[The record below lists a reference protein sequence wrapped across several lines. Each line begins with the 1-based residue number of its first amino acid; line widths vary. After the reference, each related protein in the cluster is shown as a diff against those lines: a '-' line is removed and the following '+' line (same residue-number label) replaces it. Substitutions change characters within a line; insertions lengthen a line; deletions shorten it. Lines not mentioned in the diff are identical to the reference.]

1 MKKYLIKSVYFYYD
15 DFDIQD
21 VCVCDTKEQANK
33 LINEYK
39 HQIEIFKKINGYVVY
54 LDDVYNEDDYKNI
67 DSKNIII
74 KHNKILNL
82 FLSKNDYKNIS
93 NELLKSDVHIE
104 RINYFEFLTRHTE
117 KDTIIKK
124 ICNHIAAQL
133 IIEEIDYVMDFK

>member
-39 HQIEIFKKINGYVVY
+39 HQIETFKKINGYVVY

-67 DSKNIII
+67 DSKNII

-82 FLSKNDYKNIS
+82 FLSENDYKNIS

-104 RINYFEFLTRHTE
+104 RINYFEFLTWHTE

-124 ICNHIAAQL
+124 ICNHISANL
-133 IIEEIDYVMDFK
+133 IIEEIDYIKGFK